1 MQAYVH
7 LARRIPPDS
16 NLYQV
21 YLLHLLETIVSKGDI
36 HEGDN
41 THKADVELAA
51 KEITQL
57 LKPLSLLAPSIAEYG
72 TIIGNEST
80 ASLQREVWFNIAVH
94 GVTPGTALWEQHLV
108 QLQEVARYS
117 KPLVSDDR
125 TAHVESDIELN
136 TILRRGMNGPH
147 TVEVKKSLQRL
158 LPSQESHIRSL
169 AYPKVIF
176 LLAAYSLETLR
187 AATGSCAEVLAYFTD
202 PVVHGD
208 DSLACAN
215 AITTEVLNIYLSKT
229 LKGVRPTSIAPL
241 VAEDLAKVLM
251 ACCHRIQRTQDAA
264 TSFADRLIAQVPAAL
279 CQRASLFAL
288 LELLTLM
295 WMSCLEAEIQEYE
308 WKSTYVS
315 TLTDVS
321 LELSDDF
328 PYRRRTLKRFQGHA
342 RSWLMK
348 VISVAPLDTKG
359 LLQTYL
365 SEYDDDGAYGH
376 VSLGRSFAL
385 EIGSAI
391 PLTDHKLDAINRQD
405 ESNIDTG
412 SDFIAQYT
420 TRQEYKYAEALPE
433 YDKDW
438 QNLLQMGDH
447 TEDANNKFE
456 EDVRDSQ
463 AILAVLERR
472 LTEGKFVAM
481 SELRDIL
488 RRAAALLCRSRQD
501 QSAIV
506 RQLVRIPFSL
516 LSKQSMKLGVSV
528 WLGVINENPRL
539 ETRLLTEI
547 INCWEESVRK
557 GQGIFDRKLSHLDP
571 FYVKEEFAPS
581 DKPLLIKRQQS
592 IHNLISPHLRVLQ
605 FLISHFKAS
614 RLGSPHLRRSVH
626 RLISI
631 TLTGLCASAGHPLLR
646 EFHFEVILFG
656 LQMLKLSDD
665 LGKAAKWRLK
675 DRIIS
680 AALDWFSHPPRW
692 TYGGNR
698 LQVKAECDL
707 ITDLE
712 NALQFVSDI
721 GASQT
726 EALPKLSTKQD
737 LLRRLLEHEK
747 ARLQVWLFPLTHDS
761 RQVHSDKAPLTSIT
775 PSSLAVAWA
784 ENPSLAVQIAL
795 RSQTPLLLREVRSL
809 ILVHA
814 AKALADPDALHILL
828 DDGLPKDV
836 IPQLRYLLYWV
847 PVNPITAATY
857 FMPSYGRHPFIIQ
870 YAMRALESHSV
881 DVTFF
886 YVPQI
891 VQTLR
896 YDALGYVQR
905 YIVETAKF
913 SQLFAHQII
922 WNMKANAY
930 KDEDATIEDAI
941 KPTLDKVMNNM
952 IGSFSGTDKDFYERE
967 FAFFNEVTDI
977 SGKLRPYIG
986 KEKSE
991 KKQKIE
997 EELRK
1002 ISVEVGV
1009 YLPSNPDGVV
1019 VGIDRKSGKPLQSHA
1034 KAPFMATFRIRK
1046 NKGDMEGTD
1055 NLLEDVNKQ
1064 REATGNTDPRSNA
1077 SAVATENT
1085 YEVWQSAIF
1094 KVGDDCRQDML
1105 ALQMIA
1111 AFRGIFHSVG
1121 LDVFV
1126 YPYRVTATAPGCG
1139 VIDVLPNSISR
1150 DMLGREAVNGL
1161 YEYFVSKYGGED
1173 SIRFQ
1178 EARQNFVKSMAAYSI
1193 ISYLLQFKDRHNGNI
1208 MVDDAGHI
1216 LHIDFGF
1223 CFDIAPGGIRFER
1236 APFKLTGE
1244 MVAVMGGSTSSQS
1257 FRWFE
1262 ELCVKAFLASRPHT
1276 EKLSHMIR
1284 LMMDSGLPC
1293 FKPETIKHFRER
1305 MVLEKS
1311 EREAAEFV
1319 QKLVKASY
1327 NSYSTRTYDQ
1337 FQLLTNG
1344 IPY

>member
-1 MQAYVH
+1 MH
-7 LARRIPPDS
+7 LAQWIPRDS
-16 NLYQV
+16 SLYHI

-36 HEGDN
+36 HEGRN
-41 THKADVELAA
+41 THQADVELAA
-51 KEITQL
+51 KEIIQL

-72 TIIGNEST
+72 NINNDEST

-94 GVTPGTALWEQHLV
+94 GIIPGSSLWEEHFDE
-108 QLQEVARYS
+108 LQELARYS

-125 TAHVESDIELN
+125 AANVESDIELN
-136 TILRRGMNGPH
+136 IVLRRGMNGPH

-158 LPSQESHIRSL
+158 LPSEESNVRSL
-169 AYPKVIF
+169 PYPKVIF
-176 LLAAYSLETLR
+176 LISAYSLETLR
-187 AATGSCAEVLAYFTD
+187 AASGTCAEVLTYFADPAVNQEDTILCMKAVAY
-202 PVVHGD
+202 
-208 DSLACAN
+208 
-215 AITTEVLNIYLSKT
+215 EVLTIYLGKS
-229 LKGVRPTSIAPL
+229 LRGLRPTSIAAT
-241 VAEDLAKVLM
+241 VARELAKVLTV
-251 ACCHRIQRTQDAA
+251 CCHRIQRTQDVAV
-264 TSFADRLIAQVPAAL
+264 SFADRLISQVPAAL

-295 WMSCLEAEIQEYE
+295 WLSCLEAEIQEYE

-328 PYRRRTLKRFQGHA
+328 EHRRRTLKRFQGHA
-342 RSWLMK
+342 KNWLMK

-365 SEYDDDGAYGH
+365 AEYDDDGAYGH

-391 PLTDHKLDAINRQD
+391 PMTDHKLDAINRQD
-405 ESNIDTG
+405 ESNINAG

-433 YDKDW
+433 YDTEW
-438 QNLLQMGDH
+438 QKLLQIGERPEGAM
-447 TEDANNKFE
+447 NKFE

-463 AILAVLERR
+463 AILGVMERR

-488 RRAAALLCRSRQD
+488 RRAAALLCRSQQD

-516 LSKQSMKLGVSV
+516 LSKQSIKLGVSI
-528 WLGVINENPRL
+528 WLGVMNENPRM
-539 ETRLLTEI
+539 ETRMLTEI

-557 GQGIFDRKLSHLDP
+557 GRGIFDKKMNHLDP
-571 FYVKEEFAPS
+571 FYVKEEFAPT
-581 DKPLLIKRQQS
+581 DKAQMMKRQQF
-592 IHNLISPHLRVLQ
+592 IHSLISPHLRVLR
-605 FLISHFKAS
+605 FLISHFKSS

-631 TLTGLCASAGHPLLR
+631 TLAGLRTSAGHPLLR
-646 EFHFEVILFG
+646 EFHFEIILFG

-675 DRIIS
+675 DSILS
-680 AALDWFSHPPRW
+680 AALNWFSHPPRW

-707 ITDLE
+707 IGDLE
-712 NALQFVSDI
+712 NALQPVSDI
-721 GASQT
+721 GSVQT
-726 EALPKLSTKQD
+726 DSLSTLSTKQD
-737 LLRRLLEHEK
+737 LLKRLLEHEK
-747 ARLQVWLFPLTHDS
+747 ARLLVWLFPMNHES
-761 RQVHSDKAPLTSIT
+761 KHARSDKAPLTSIP
-775 PSSLAVAWA
+775 PSALAIAWA
-784 ENPSLAVQIAL
+784 ENPSLAIQIAL
-795 RSQTPLLLREVRSL
+795 RSQNPLHLREVRNL
-809 ILVHA
+809 ILHRPFET
-814 AKALADPDALHILL
+814 LADPDALHILL
-828 DDGLPKDV
+828 NDGLPKDGLS
-836 IPQLRYLLYWV
+836 QLKYLLYWV
-847 PVNPITAATY
+847 PVNPITAAIY
-857 FMPSYGRHPFIIQ
+857 FMPSYGNNPFIIQ

-896 YDALGYVQR
+896 YDALGYVER

-930 KDEDATIEDAI
+930 KDEDATVEDSL

-967 FAFFNEVTDI
+967 FEFFNEVTGI
-977 SGKLRPYIG
+977 SGKLRPYIK

-1064 REATGNTDPRSNA
+1064 HDATGNPNPRSNA

-1105 ALQMIA
+1105 ALQLVA
-1111 AFRGIFHSVG
+1111 AFRGIFNSVG

-1161 YEYFVSKYGGED
+1161 YEYFVSKYGSEE

-1178 EARQNFVKSMAAYSI
+1178 EARQNFVKSMAAYSV

-1244 MVAVMGGSTSSQS
+1244 MVAVMGGSTNSQS

-1262 ELCVKAFLASRPHT
+1262 ELCIKAFLASRPYT
-1276 EKLSHMIR
+1276 EQLSHMIR

-1293 FKPETIKHFRER
+1293 FKPETIEHFKER
-1305 MVLEKS
+1305 MVLDKS

-1319 QKLVKASY
+1319 QKLVRASH
-1327 NSYSTRTYDQ
+1327 NSYSTKGYDG

>member
-1 MQAYVH
+1 M
-7 LARRIPPDS
+7 
-16 NLYQV
+16 
-21 YLLHLLETIVSKGDI
+21 SKGDI
-36 HEGDN
+36 HEGQN
-41 THKADVELAA
+41 THTADVELAS
-51 KEITQL
+51 KEIAQL
-57 LKPLSLLAPSIAEYG
+57 IKPLALLAPSIAQYG
-72 TIIGNEST
+72 SMIENEST
-80 ASLQREVWFNIAVH
+80 GPLQREVWFNIAVH
-94 GVTPGTALWEQHLV
+94 GITPGSTLWEKSLDA
-108 QLQEVARYS
+108 LRELARYS
-117 KPLVSDDR
+117 KPLIAEDR
-125 TAHVESDIELN
+125 TNHLESDIELN
-136 TILRRGMNGPH
+136 TVLRRGMSGPH
-147 TVEVKKSLQRL
+147 IVEVKKSLQKL
-158 LPSQESHIRSL
+158 LPSQETYIRSL
-169 AYPKVIF
+169 PYPKVIF
-176 LLAAYSLETLR
+176 LHAAYSLETLR
-187 AATGSCAEVLAYFTD
+187 ASTGSCAEVLSYFTD
-202 PVVHGD
+202 PAVNQD
-208 DSLACAN
+208 DTVLCMNTIA
-215 AITTEVLNIYLSKT
+215 TEVLTTYLTRT
-229 LKGVRPTSIAPL
+229 LKGLRPNSIAPY
-241 VAEDLAKVLM
+241 VAKELAKILT
-251 ACCHRIQRTQDAA
+251 ACCHRIQKAQDTAM
-264 TSFADRLIAQVPAAL
+264 SFADRIVSQVPAAL
-279 CQRASLFAL
+279 CQRASLFAV

-308 WKSTYVS
+308 WKSTYIS
-315 TLTDVS
+315 SITDVS

-328 PYRRRTLKRFQGHA
+328 PHRRRTLTRFQNHA
-342 RSWLMK
+342 RNWVMK
-348 VISVAPLDTKG
+348 VINVAPLDTKG

-405 ESNIDTG
+405 ESNINTG

-433 YDKDW
+433 YDKEW
-438 QNLLQMGDH
+438 QNLLRMGDH
-447 TEDANNKFE
+447 KEDAMNKFD
-456 EDVRDSQ
+456 EDIGDSV
-463 AILAVLERR
+463 AILSVLERR
-472 LTEGKFVAM
+472 LIEGKFVPI
-481 SELRDIL
+481 SEVRDIL
-488 RRAAALLCRSRQD
+488 RRAAALLCRSQKD
-501 QSAIV
+501 QSAII
-506 RQLVRIPFSL
+506 RQLVRIPFIL
-516 LSKQSMKLGVSV
+516 FSKQSIKLGVSV
-528 WLGVINENPRL
+528 WLGVINENPRM
-539 ETRLLTEI
+539 ETRTLTEI
-547 INCWEESVRK
+547 MNCWEESVRK
-557 GQGIFDRKLSHLDP
+557 GQGIFDPKLIHLDP

-581 DKPLLIKRQQS
+581 DKAALIKRQQAV
-592 IHNLISPHLRVLQ
+592 HNLISPHLRVLQ
-605 FLISHFKAS
+605 FLVSHFSAS
-614 RLGSPHLRRSVH
+614 RLGGPHLRRSAH

-631 TLTGLCASAGHPLLR
+631 TLDGLRTSAGHPLLR
-646 EFHFEVILFG
+646 EFYFEIILFG
-656 LQMLKLSDD
+656 LQMLRLSDD

-675 DRIIS
+675 DRILS
-680 AALDWFSHPPRW
+680 AALNWFSHPPRW
-692 TYGGNR
+692 TFGGNR

-707 ITDLE
+707 LGDVE
-712 NALQFVSDI
+712 SALLHVNDI
-721 GASQT
+721 GAIAT
-726 EALPKLSTKQD
+726 DTLPTLSVRQD

-747 ARLQVWLFPLTHDS
+747 ARLQVWLFPLGRDS
-761 RQVHSDKAPLTSIT
+761 KHIQSDKAPLVSIT
-775 PSSLAVAWA
+775 PSSLASAWT
-784 ENPSLAVQIAL
+784 ENSKLAIQIAL
-795 RSQTPLLLREVRSL
+795 RAQTPLFLREVRNL
-809 ILVHA
+809 ILSHPA
-814 AKALADPDALHILL
+814 STLEDPDALHILL

-836 IPQLRYLLYWV
+836 SSQLRYLLYWV
-847 PVNPITAATY
+847 PVNPVTATTY
-857 FMPSYGRHPFIIQ
+857 FLPSFGNNPFIIQ
-870 YAMRALESHSV
+870 YAMRALEGHSV

-896 YDALGYVQR
+896 YDVLGYVER

-930 KDEDATIEDAI
+930 KDEEATIEDSI
-941 KPTLDKVMNNM
+941 KPTIDKVMNNI
-952 IGSFSGTDKDFYERE
+952 IGTFSGTDKDFYERE
-967 FAFFNEVTDI
+967 FAFFNEVTSI
-977 SGKLRPYIG
+977 SGKLRPYIK
-986 KEKSE
+986 KEKAE

-1002 ISVEVGV
+1002 ITVEVGV
-1009 YLPSNPDGVV
+1009 YLPSNPEGVV

-1064 REATGNTDPRSNA
+1064 REASGNPDPRSNA
-1077 SAVATENT
+1077 SAVGTTDGT
-1085 YEVWQSAIF
+1085 YEVWQSAMF
-1094 KVGDDCRQDML
+1094 KVGDDCRQDVL

-1111 AFRGIFHSVG
+1111 AFRGIFNSVG

-1161 YEYFVSKYGGED
+1161 YEYFISKYGGED

-1178 EARQNFVKSMAAYSI
+1178 EARQNFVKSMAAYSV

-1244 MVAVMGGSTSSQS
+1244 MVAVMGGSTGSQS

-1262 ELCVKAFLASRPHT
+1262 ELCVKAFLASRPYT

-1293 FKPETIKHFRER
+1293 FKPETIAHFRER

-1311 EREAAEFV
+1311 EREAAEFM
-1319 QKLVKASY
+1319 QMLVRSSHK
-1327 NSYSTRTYDQ
+1327 SYSTKGYDH

>member
-1 MQAYVH
+1 M
-7 LARRIPPDS
+7 LLSERIPKDS
-16 NLYQV
+16 ALYQA

-51 KEITQL
+51 KEIMHL
-57 LKPLSLLAPSIAEYG
+57 LKPLALLAPSIAEYG
-72 TIIGNEST
+72 EVIENEST
-80 ASLQREVWFNIAVH
+80 APLQREVWFNVAVH
-94 GVTPGTALWEQHLV
+94 GIIPGSALWERNLTA
-108 QLQEVARYS
+108 LQELARYS

-125 TAHVESDIELN
+125 TGHVESDIELN
-136 TILRRGMNGPH
+136 AILRRGMSGPH
-147 TVEVKKSLQRL
+147 TAEVKKSLQKL
-158 LPSQESHIRSL
+158 LPSQESHIKSL
-169 AYPKVIF
+169 PYPKVVF
-176 LLAAYSLETLR
+176 LHAAYALETLR
-187 AATGSCAEVLAYFTD
+187 AATGGCAEVLTYFTD
-202 PVVHGD
+202 PAINHD
-208 DSLACAN
+208 DTIACMN
-215 AITTEVLNIYLSKT
+215 AVADHVLSIYLTKT
-229 LKGVRPTSIAPL
+229 LKGLRPNSIAPF
-241 VAEDLAKVLM
+241 VAKELAKVLT
-251 ACCHRIQRTQDAA
+251 ACCHRIQKTQDVA
-264 TSFADRLIAQVPAAL
+264 TAVADRLISHIPAAL

-288 LELLTLM
+288 LEILTLM

-308 WKSTYVS
+308 WKSSYVS

-328 PYRRRTLKRFQGHA
+328 SVRRRTLNKFHSQA
-342 RSWLMK
+342 RKWLMK
-348 VISVAPLDTKG
+348 VISIAPLDTKG

-391 PLTDHKLDAINRQD
+391 PLTDHKLGAINRQD
-405 ESNIDTG
+405 ESNINTG

-433 YDKDW
+433 YDKEW

-447 TEDANNKFE
+447 REDAMNKLD

-463 AILAVLERR
+463 AILGVLERR
-472 LTEGKFVAM
+472 LTEGKLVPIG
-481 SELRDIL
+481 ELRDIL

-501 QSAIV
+501 QSAII

-516 LSKQSMKLGVSV
+516 LSKQSIKLGVSI
-528 WLGVINENPRL
+528 WLGVINENPRM
-539 ETRLLTEI
+539 ETRILTEI

-557 GQGIFDRKLSHLDP
+557 GRGIFDQKLTHPDP

-581 DKPLLIKRQQS
+581 DKAALIKRQQAV
-592 IHNLISPHLRVLQ
+592 HNLISPHLRILH
-605 FLISHFKAS
+605 FLVSHFSAS
-614 RLGSPHLRRSVH
+614 RLGGPHLRRSVH

-631 TLTGLCASAGHPLLR
+631 TLCGLRKSAGHPLLR

-656 LQMLKLSDD
+656 LQMLRLSDD
-665 LGKAAKWRLK
+665 LGRAAKWRLK
-675 DRIIS
+675 AHILS
-680 AALDWFSHPPRW
+680 AALGWFSHPPRW

-707 ITDLE
+707 IGDIE
-712 NALQFVSDI
+712 RALQLVSDI
-721 GASQT
+721 GAAST
-726 EALPKLSTKQD
+726 DTLPALSMKQD
-737 LLRRLLEHEK
+737 LFERLLEHER
-747 ARLQVWLFPLTHDS
+747 ARLQVWLFPIGHES
-761 RQVHSDKAPLTSIT
+761 KQVRSDKAPLTTI
-775 PSSLAVAWA
+775 SLPALVSAWA
-784 ENPSLAVQIAL
+784 ENPKLAIQIAL

-809 ILVHA
+809 ILA
-814 AKALADPDALHILL
+814 EPAKTITDPNALHILL
-828 DDGLPKDV
+828 DDGLPRDV
-836 IPQLRYLLYWV
+836 PSQLKYLLYWV

-857 FMPSYGRHPFIIQ
+857 FLPSYGNHPFIIQ

-896 YDALGYVQR
+896 YDALGYVER

-922 WNMKANAY
+922 WSMKANAY
-930 KDEDATIEDAI
+930 KDEEATIEDSL
-941 KPTLDKVMNNM
+941 KPTLDKVMDNM
-952 IGSFSGTDKDFYERE
+952 ISTFSGTDKSFYERE
-967 FAFFNEVTDI
+967 FAFFNEVTGI
-977 SGKLRPYIG
+977 SGKLRPYIK

-1055 NLLEDVNKQ
+1055 SLLEDVNKQ
-1064 REATGNTDPRSNA
+1064 HNASGNPDPRSNA
-1077 SAVATENT
+1077 SAVVTDNS

-1094 KVGDDCRQDML
+1094 KVGDDCRQDVL
-1105 ALQMIA
+1105 ALQLIA
-1111 AFRGIFHSVG
+1111 AFRGIFNSVG

-1178 EARQNFVKSMAAYSI
+1178 EARQNFVKSMAAYSV

-1223 CFDIAPGGIRFER
+1223 CFDITPGGVHFER

-1244 MVAVMGGSTSSQS
+1244 MVAVMGGSTTSQS

-1262 ELCVKAFLASRPHT
+1262 ELCVKAFLASRPYT
-1276 EKLSHMIR
+1276 EQLSHMIR

-1293 FKPETIKHFRER
+1293 FKPGTIKHFRER
-1305 MVLEKS
+1305 MVVEKS
-1311 EREAAEFV
+1311 EREAAEFM
-1319 QKLVKASY
+1319 QMLVSASHK
-1327 NSYSTRTYDQ
+1327 SYSTKKYDQ

-1344 IPY
+1344 IPH